1 MLVIGLTIVAFGTS
15 APELAMNVVA
25 AASGQTALAF
35 GNVVGSNIANIGLVI
50 GLCALMAPLVV
61 SSRII
66 RLELPWLIAITVLF
80 LILVWLPPGVAG
92 HMGADRIDG
101 IVLVLACIGIS
112 IQWYRIGRRDEQD
125 GLSTESVLE
134 SEAQTVPFGDKPL
147 LSWIA
152 LVGGL
157 VLLIVGG
164 KAAEQGAVSIA
175 THLDIN
181 KVVIGLTIVAVATTL
196 PEIITCVIA
205 SRRGHVDLA
214 IGTVVGSNL
223 FNIALVMGVT
233 SLVKP
238 IELPED
244 GWITLLAMLVFT
256 VLLWPI
262 ARMKQAIGRVEGAVL
277 LLLYIAVISWMVMR
291 QM

>member
-50 GLCALMAPLVV
+50 GLCALMTPLVV

-66 RLELPWLIAITVLF
+66 RLELPWLIVITALF
-80 LILVWLPPGVAG
+80 LALVWLPPGVAG
-92 HMGADRIDG
+92 HMGTDRIDG
-101 IVLVLACIGIS
+101 IVLVLASIGIS
-112 IQWYRIGRRDEQD
+112 MQWYWVGRRDLRD

-134 SEAQTVPFGDKPL
+134 SETQTVPFGDKPL
-147 LSWIA
+147 LSWVAMI
-152 LVGGL
+152 GGL
-157 VLLIVGG
+157 TLLVVGG

-175 THLDIN
+175 THLQIN
-181 KVVIGLTIVAVATTL
+181 EVVIGLTIVAVATTL

-205 SRRGHVDLA
+205 SRRGHADLA

-223 FNIALVMGVT
+223 FNITLVMGIT

-244 GWITLLAMLVFT
+244 GWITLLAMLFFT
-256 VLLWPI
+256 LLLWPI
-262 ARMKQAIGRVEGAVL
+262 ARTKRAIGRIEGVAL